1 MGKIRVSYAMLLL
14 TLDPSARGDPSGG
27 GCTDLAVRPQWIFL
41 ADYTG
46 CVERMDGRDECR
58 GGRSKT
64 PL

>member
-1 MGKIRVSYAMLLL
+1 M
-14 TLDPSARGDPSGG
+14 
-27 GCTDLAVRPQWIFL
+27 AVRPQWIFL